1 MACVASAC
9 LRVLM
14 CLRVVSC
21 VQLADEDVMQ
31 VVGKTVT
38 QQKHDKNYA
47 KKVQA
52 HWDAYKAKKKKAP
65 LKS

>member
-1 MACVASAC
+1 MSDRLCGAVADWWVGAA
-9 LRVLM
+9 
-14 CLRVVSC
+14 VSC
-21 VQLADEDVMQ
+21 VQLGDEDVIQ

-52 HWDAYKAKKKKAP
+52 HYDAYKAKKKKAP